1 MTWDLEERVTYFT
14 DLFYELENTNSRIEK
29 MDYIEQIPEELKED
43 FIYIIK
49 CLTGEIKF
57 GYTYPYLP
65 NVYLVK
71 EDEFVTITEVLN
83 HLLKPLKEHN
93 LTEAYIDTV
102 IYPTRKYQ
110 SFFRPIVNREW
121 KLGIGKSLLEK
132 PKYSPML
139 AKKFE
144 GQLKPDKEGYFVT
157 EKLDG
162 NRCLAYYDSLENK
175 WKFMSRNGKE
185 MHVDF
190 NMCNLPKDV
199 IFDGEVLSR
208 EQVELSKT
216 IYSSVVEGIQP
227 VTMTNTSFNKT
238 SGDINKHSL
247 DKDLVYNIFDYIDI
261 DDEGNC
267 KSTPYLYR
275 RTFLNNINLSEND
288 NVRILPVL
296 KHSFNDNDFLDLLE
310 QVTNLGGEGIMINYA
325 SRPYEQKRTDSL
337 LKFKKMET
345 MDMKVIDFEYGTG
358 KYEFLIGSLICQLW
372 TSDGKCIECKVGTGL
387 SDEQRTMW
395 AEDLSEILGKIVEVG
410 YFSLSQNKEDIGTK
424 RYSLRFPR
432 LIRIR
437 SDKNSTSEY

>member
-1 MTWDLEERVTYFT
+1 MKWNLEERVTFFT

-43 FIYIIK
+43 FTYIIK

-57 GYTYPYLP
+57 GYTYYTDTYFEQKD
-65 NVYLVK
+65 N
-71 EDEFVTITEVLN
+71 FTTITDVLN

-93 LTEAYIDTV
+93 LSEQYIDN
-102 IYPTRKYQ
+102 IISSTRNFEA
-110 SFFRPIVNREW
+110 FFRPIINREW

-132 PKYSPML
+132 PKHSPML

-144 GQLKPDKEGYFVT
+144 GQLKPDREGYFVT

-162 NRCLAYYDSLENK
+162 NRCLAYYDHLESK

-185 MHVDF
+185 MHVNF
-190 NMCNLPKDV
+190 NMGNLPKDV

-208 EQVELSKT
+208 EQVELSKS
-216 IYSSVVEGIQP
+216 IYYSVVEGIQP
-227 VTMTNTSFNKT
+227 VIIKNTSFNKT

-247 DKDLVYNIFDYIDI
+247 DKDLVYNIFDYIDM

-267 KSTPYLYR
+267 KATPYLYR

-337 LKFKKMET
+337 LKLKKVET
-345 MDMKVIDFEYGTG
+345 LDMKVIDYEYGTG
-358 KYEFLIGSLICQLW
+358 KYEYAIGSITCAL
-372 TSDGKCIECKVGTGL
+372 TTTDGKNIQCKVGTGL
-387 SDEQRTMW
+387 SDEQRFEW
-395 AEDLSEILGKIVEVG
+395 AKDIQKIMHKIVEIG
-410 YFSLSQNKEDIGTK
+410 YFSMSQNKEDIGTN

-432 LIRIR
+432 LVKIR
-437 SDKNSTSEY
+437 SDKNETSEY